1 MKVYAHFFAVSAAL
15 IITLV
20 GMLTTS
26 SQAATKSPSSA
37 LMAPIITAFNA
48 LNAGNESL
56 WAGAQTADVVILDNI
71 SPYRWD
77 APNAAAKWW
86 ADFSAWMKTNK
97 MTKPH
102 VAYQAI
108 QFWEQ
113 TGDRAYMVVPTTF
126 TAVQKGK
133 SVTQTGTLTFALVN
147 MGAEWKVQGWTW
159 GTTSMK

>member
-1 MKVYAHFFAVSAAL
+1 MKVYVRFFAGSVAL
-15 IITLV
+15 IIILV
-20 GMLTTS
+20 GTLITS

-48 LNAGNESL
+48 FNAGNESL
-56 WAGAQTADVVILDNI
+56 WAGVQTANVVILDDLP
-71 SPYRWD
+71 PYRWD
-77 APNAAAKWW
+77 APNAATKWW

-102 VAYQAI
+102 VTYQAI

-113 TGDRAYMVVPTTF
+113 TGDGAYMVVPTTF
-126 TAVQKGK
+126 TAVQNGK
-133 SVTQTGTLTFALVN
+133 STTQTGTLTFALVKI
-147 MGAEWKVQGWTW
+147 GPAWKVQGWTW